1 MQSVMLLSA
10 SGEVQAQP
18 LSQVTSAQQNSAG
31 MTNTVCCISLTVCA
45 VLLCAVL
52 QGAVR
57 PPDAQTD
64 PKVGHVGPVNDLVQ
78 CGPYVCS
85 AGKANLS

>member
-1 MQSVMLLSA
+1 ML
-10 SGEVQAQP
+10 
-18 LSQVTSAQQNSAG
+18 
-31 MTNTVCCISLTVCA
+31 CDISLPTAGQQRVLWCLRASKACKAANAVCDPVFSIDVTVVCGA
-45 VLLCAVL
+45 AL

-78 CGPYVCS
+78 CGPYICS
-85 AGKANLS
+85 AGEPWC